1 MKNNL
6 KRSLLI
12 SAAALGFFAVAGVSN
27 GQTASAKTYAK
38 IKSNQ
43 TLSMNPSDRNVNFTG
58 SSALYTKAST
68 LKGAKLVASASQLS
82 SFANSNSSDH
92 NVRAYRIAKTNRGS
106 IYYKVVTF
114 NGLYRGWIYGG
125 KSNADFGGGLKGY
138 NTLTPAALTTDQK
151 NGTFKIANPGNAND
165 GKTVTYKE
173 PSWTQYKVG
182 RQILDS
188 SAYAGKTFTI
198 DQAANRTREGDLWVH
213 ITATDSANSGANGWI
228 LYSGLTAVSSP
239 SSSSSSSSSTT
250 PTTTAPTN
258 PADKILRI
266 TFVDP
271 NGNTIKSI
279 NYTNNS
285 AVGGNTL
292 GTANGSTWT
301 LNASDVTSI
310 QDQAAKALA
319 GTGYTLANNTLTDDQ
334 KTSLAQAKFGSTVQ
348 LKTVAGNSSSGTSTT
363 QATSAI
369 QPYGVNSSVTYN
381 WWDILH
387 LFQVTDPSV
396 SALNSFTGQYDTA
409 KVHFENV
416 NGGDLLGAKGGE
428 LSAQEIYGYQNATDQ
443 SAYNNLIKGFSP
455 FLNANA
461 NNATRINL
469 DFRQA
474 VAGKYIAPSNFS
486 ISGNQGATFT
496 NGDALSAVYAN
507 NALLTLKSPMYPQ
520 FVQKNGKWT
529 IEWDQVSYTAQS
541 AGNGTY
547 GNPVQVMY
555 SYNLAVK

>member
-6 KRSLLI
+6 KRSLFI
-12 SAAALGFFAVAGVSN
+12 SAAALGFFAVTGISN
-27 GQTASAKTYAK
+27 GQTVSAKTYAK
-38 IKSNQ
+38 VKSNQ

-58 SSALYTKAST
+58 SSVLYTKAST

-151 NGTFKIANPGNAND
+151 NGIFKIANPGNAND

-213 ITATDSANSGANGWI
+213 ITATDSGNSAANGWI

-292 GTANGSTWT
+292 GTANGSIWT

-348 LKTVAGNSSSGTSTT
+348 LKTVAGNSSSTATK
-363 QATSAI
+363 QA
-369 QPYGVNSSVTYN
+369 SSVIVPSAVNQSTTYN

-387 LFQVTDPSV
+387 LFQINDSSV
-396 SALNSFTGQYDTA
+396 NAMTAFSDQYDNT
-409 KVHFENV
+409 KVDFPNV
-416 NGGDLLGAKGGE
+416 WNQDQWIPTPSDQKY
-428 LSAQEIYGYQNATDQ
+428 SAQDLANMKPDDQ
-443 SAYNNLIKGFSP
+443 AYKNIIASFSGVA
-455 FLNANA
+455 F
-461 NNATRINL
+461 NL
-469 DFRQA
+469 DANSLNLAFRQA

>member
-38 IKSNQ
+38 VKSNQ

-213 ITATDSANSGANGWI
+213 ITATDSGNSGANGWI

-301 LNASDVTSI
+301 LNTSDVTSI

-348 LKTVAGNSSSGTSTT
+348 LKTVAGNSSSTATK
-363 QATSAI
+363 QA
-369 QPYGVNSSVTYN
+369 SSVIVPSAVNQSTTYN

-387 LFQVTDPSV
+387 LFQINDSSV
-396 SALNSFTGQYDTA
+396 NAMTAFSDQYDNT
-409 KVHFENV
+409 KVDFPHVWNQ
-416 NGGDLLGAKGGE
+416 DQWLPTSSDQKY
-428 LSAQEIYGYQNATDQ
+428 SAQDLANMKPDDQ
-443 SAYNNLIKGFSP
+443 AYKNIIASFSGVA
-455 FLNANA
+455 F
-461 NNATRINL
+461 NL
-469 DFRQA
+469 DANSLNLAFRQA

>member
-6 KRSLLI
+6 KRSLFI

-38 IKSNQ
+38 VKSNQ

-213 ITATDSANSGANGWI
+213 ITATDSGNSAANGWI

-292 GTANGSTWT
+292 GTANGSIWT

-348 LKTVAGNSSSGTSTT
+348 LKTVAGNSSSTATK
-363 QATSAI
+363 QA
-369 QPYGVNSSVTYN
+369 SSVIVPSAVNQSTTYN

-387 LFQVTDPSV
+387 LFQINDSSV
-396 SALNSFTGQYDTA
+396 NAMTAFSDQYDNT
-409 KVHFENV
+409 KVDFPHVWNQ
-416 NGGDLLGAKGGE
+416 DQWLPTPSDQKY
-428 LSAQEIYGYQNATDQ
+428 SAQDLANMKPDDQ
-443 SAYNNLIKGFSP
+443 AYKNIIASFSGFT
-455 FLNANA
+455 F
-461 NNATRINL
+461 NL
-469 DFRQA
+469 DANSLNLAFRQA

-541 AGNGTY
+541 AGNGSY